1 MPREGPGYT
10 VRPKD
15 KQQGARQ
22 APPGALAVQR
32 ADYQLCGKCTE
43 NFVQRQSKVL
53 EKSLVERVQAP
64 AASPQGRRL
73 RMQPLCIWAGQADG
87 DPPRK
92 QGHWRSISNCY
103 NVLSPENKTCVGTE
117 I

>member
-1 MPREGPGYT
+1 MSREGPGYT

-22 APPGALAVQR
+22 APPGGLAVQR

-73 RMQPLCIWAGQADG
+73 RMQPLCIWAGQLT
-87 DPPRK
+87 
-92 QGHWRSISNCY
+92 
-103 NVLSPENKTCVGTE
+103 VTLPENKGTGGL
-117 I
+117 